1 MKCNIVKI
9 ESLSGPET
17 SIYSLYINDD
27 EITLYESFISENQS
41 LFKSELIDI
50 SKRLRSI
57 GSSTGAREQFFKLH
71 EGDLGDGVCALY
83 DNLDKNLRLYCIRY
97 ATTTIILGGGGEK
110 PKTMRKLQE
119 SEKLTEENYLLREL
133 SKEITKRLKNKE
145 IRLSYDSNDFT
156 GTLEFNTD
164 EE

>member
-1 MKCNIVKI
+1 MKCKVVKI
-9 ESLSGPET
+9 ESLSGPKT
-17 SIYSLYINDD
+17 SIYSVYINDD
-27 EITLYESFISENQS
+27 DITLYESFISENKN

-57 GSSTGAREQFFKLH
+57 GSSTGAREQFFKLN

-83 DNLDKNLRLYCIRY
+83 DNPDKTLRLYCIRY
-97 ATTTIILGGGGEK
+97 GTTTIILGGGGEK
-110 PKTMRKLQE
+110 PKSMRSLQD

-133 SKEITKRLKNKE
+133 SKEITKRLKSKD
-145 IRLSYDSNDFT
+145 IRLPNDSNDFT